1 VTAIRALLFNLL
13 FFGWTAVLGVAAIPL
28 LLAPR
33 GATVW
38 LSRYWGRCTA
48 FLLRHVVG
56 LDWTMRG
63 RENLPAD
70 GRYIL
75 AIKHQSAWDTLMY
88 ALMVDDPA
96 VVLKQELTWIPIVGW
111 FLLKNRMIS
120 IDRGSG
126 AAAIRKMLKAARAR
140 LDEGRPIVIAPE
152 GTRTAPGQRV
162 PYQPGVAAFYSQLK
176 VPVVP
181 AALNAGLFWGRRGF
195 LKKPGMAVVEF
206 LEPIAPGLDRAV
218 FLERLTESIETASDR
233 LVAEARGKD
242 PRLLPVD
249 SADNA

>member
-1 VTAIRALLFNLL
+1 MTAIRALLFNLL
-13 FFGWTAVLGVAAIPL
+13 FFGWTAVLGVLAIPL

-56 LDWTMRG
+56 LDWTIRG
-63 RENLPAD
+63 REHLPD
-70 GRYIL
+70 GPYIL

-111 FLLKNRMIS
+111 FLLKNRMIA

-126 AAAIRKMLKAARAR
+126 AAAIRKMLKAAGAR
-140 LDEGRPIVIAPE
+140 LDEGRPVVIAPE

-195 LKKPGMAVVEF
+195 LKKPGTVVVEF
-206 LEPIAPGLDRAV
+206 LAPIAPGLDRAV
-218 FLERLTESIETASDR
+218 FLDRLADSIESATDR
-233 LVAEARGKD
+233 LVAEAVEVNPALSLAKTGDK
-242 PRLLPVD
+242 
-249 SADNA
+249 